1 MSKYFNDLIAA
12 ASGGGSSGH
21 GCYCPK
27 GMDSG
32 GDGAGGLLGGLD
44 LGTLAAG
51 AIATFILYQ
60 QIITLMMRRRKK
72 RESSA
77 RTTEIPLIFQGTL
90 LIQ

>member
-1 MSKYFNDLIAA
+1 MSKYLNDLIAA
-12 ASGGGSSGH
+12 ASGSGG

-27 GMDSG
+27 DSSDDSG
-32 GDGAGGLLGGLD
+32 AGLLGGLD

-51 AIATFILYQ
+51 AIATFLLYQ
-60 QIITLMMRRRKK
+60 QIIMLMMRRRKK

-77 RTTEIPLIFQGTL
+77 TPTEIPLIIQGTK